1 MRGTQE
7 KIGLLAAVTSE
18 YRGTQHSSENGSA
31 APFKSRRFFCVVS
44 VQAARVTYLQ
54 GVI

>member
-1 MRGTQE
+1 MLGFST
-7 KIGLLAAVTSE
+7 AVFQSTVAH
-18 YRGTQHSSENGSA
+18 RTRLNGSA
-31 APFKSRRFFCVVS
+31 APSKSRRFFCVVS

>member
-1 MRGTQE
+1 MLGFST
-7 KIGLLAAVTSE
+7 AVFQSTVA
-18 YRGTQHSSENGSA
+18 HSTRLKWFGGSIQK
-31 APFKSRRFFCVVS
+31 PPLFCVVS